1 MGFTLLAVQ
10 AMEALTA
17 ARGRPVSTVD
27 GIPLNQRVIR
37 ALRRLRGLPEGGDMA
52 KAWNNEVLRLL
63 GGDGATVVE
72 PSVRAITS
80 KTGDYVITTADIEA
94 GSSFRVSPSASS
106 ATMTFP
112 AAAGWSGRSVRIG
125 NGAAVGS
132 GKTVVVD
139 GNGSETVAGDATI
152 TLNPGDAYTFE
163 SDGSNVTVY

>member
-1 MGFTLLAVQ
+1 MGFTLFTVK

-17 ARGRPVSTVD
+17 ARGRPVSTVL
-27 GIPLNQRVIR
+27 GVPLNQRVIR
-37 ALRRLRGLPEGGDMA
+37 ALRRLRGDPEGGDMA

-80 KTGDYVITTADIEA
+80 KTGDYSVTTADIEA
-94 GSSFRVSPSASS
+94 GTSFAVSPSGSS
-106 ATMTFP
+106 ATLDLPT
-112 AAAGWSGRSVRIG
+112 ATDWAGRSLRIA
-125 NGAAVGS
+125 NTAAVGS

-139 GNGSETVAGDATI
+139 GYSSETVAGDATI